1 MPQARVASIKEVSS
15 DSDNDN
21 DNYDHNDIN
30 EGASL
35 AVRTA
40 KLSNNEK
47 EAWLNEMRQMGINF

>member
-1 MPQARVASIKEVSS
+1 MPQAYVASIEEVSS

-21 DNYDHNDIN
+21 HDHNDIN

-35 AVRTA
+35 AVRIA

-47 EAWLNEMRQMGINF
+47 EAWLNKMCEMGINF